1 MATHSII
8 RNEPFSRL
16 QRNALI
22 LLVLSGI
29 INYIDRGNL
38 SVAAPRLSLEL
49 GLGPQQ
55 LGVLHS
61 LFFLTYALFQ
71 IPCGWLVDRYNVNM
85 VFAAGYALW
94 SLATGMTGFV
104 STFTALASL
113 RLLLG
118 AGEAVAYPSYSKIL
132 AATFA
137 EHQRGL
143 ANALLDA
150 GTKLGPTLGT
160 LIGGLIVSHVGWRW
174 LFWIVGF
181 LSLLWLG
188 PWLRWAP
195 PAQRRAAGQPP
206 SPRVRESVRQR
217 AAWGTFLGL
226 FCINY
231 AWYFLL
237 TWMPYWLVKERGFTM
252 DRMAMF
258 GAIPYLAAALAST
271 GWGWLSDHLIRKGHS
286 PSRVRKSFVVAG
298 QLSALWLL
306 AAVFATSN
314 TWMLVFLTTALILMT
329 LTSGH
334 WAITQ
339 RLAGPAAAGKWTGIQ
354 NFFGNLSGVA
364 APAITG
370 FIVQRT
376 GRFYPA
382 FALVV
387 AIILLG
393 ACCYGFLIRRVEPIT
408 WKTQSCDTRC

>member
-1 MATHSII
+1 MATNNAI
-8 RNEPFSRL
+8 RREPFTSL
-16 QRNALI
+16 QRNTLM
-22 LLVLSGI
+22 LLVLSVV

-38 SVAAPRLSLEL
+38 SVAAPQLSVEL
-49 GLGPQQ
+49 GLAPQQ

-71 IPCGWLVDRYNVNM
+71 IPCGWLVDRFNVNV

-94 SLATGMTGFV
+94 SVATGLTGFT
-104 STFTALASL
+104 STFVVLAAL

-118 AGEAVAYPSYSKIL
+118 TGEAVAYPSYSKII
-132 AATFA
+132 AGTFA
-137 EHQRGL
+137 EHQRGF
-143 ANALLDA
+143 ANALIDA

-160 LIGGLIVSHVGWRW
+160 LIGGLIVSHVGWRS

-181 LSLLWLG
+181 LSLLWLI
-188 PWLRWAP
+188 PWLRSAP
-195 PAQRRAAGQPP
+195 QVRSASGNDPP
-206 SPRVRESVRQR
+206 SPPIAEIVRHR

-252 DRMAMF
+252 DRMAVL
-258 GAIPYLAAALAST
+258 GSIPYLAAALGST
-271 GWGWLSDHLIRKGHS
+271 CWGWFSDHLIRKGHA
-286 PSRVRKSFVVAG
+286 PSKVRKTFVVAG

-306 AAVFATSN
+306 PAVFVSSN
-314 TWMLVFLTTALILMT
+314 TLMLVFLTIALMTMT
-329 LTSGH
+329 LTSSH

-339 RLAGPAAAGKWTGIQ
+339 RLAGPVAAGKWTGIQ

-364 APAITG
+364 APSITG

-376 GRFYPA
+376 GQFYPA
-382 FALVV
+382 FVLVV
-387 AIILLG
+387 VVILLG
-393 ACCYGFLIRRVEPIT
+393 ACCYGLLIRKVDPIPWST
-408 WKTQSCDTRC
+408 ER

>member
-1 MATHSII
+1 MATINAI
-8 RNEPFSRL
+8 RREPFNSL
-16 QRNALI
+16 QLNVI
-22 LLVLSGI
+22 TLLFLSVV

-38 SVAAPRLSLEL
+38 SVAAPSLSVQLDIL
-49 GLGPQQ
+49 PQQ

-71 IPCGWLVDRYNVNM
+71 IPCGWLVDRYNVNV
-85 VFAAGYALW
+85 VFALGYALW
-94 SLATGMTGFV
+94 SVATGVTGFA
-104 STFTALASL
+104 SSFTVLAAL

-118 AGEAVAYPSYSKIL
+118 AGEAVAYPSYSKII

-137 EHQRGL
+137 EHQRGF
-143 ANALLDA
+143 ANSLIDA

-181 LSLLWLG
+181 LSLLWLV
-188 PWLRWAP
+188 PWLRSAP
-195 PAQRRAAGQPP
+195 PARARSSEQPP
-206 SPRVRESVRQR
+206 SPPIREIISKR

-237 TWMPYWLVKERGFTM
+237 TWMPYWLVKERGFSM
-252 DRMAMF
+252 DRMAVL
-258 GAIPYLAAALAST
+258 GSIPYLAAAVCST
-271 GWGWLSDHLIRKGHS
+271 GWGWLSDHLIRKGHA
-286 PSRVRKSFVVAG
+286 PSKVRKAFVVAG

-314 TWMLVFLTTALILMT
+314 TLMLVFLTIALMLMT
-329 LTSGH
+329 LTSSH

-339 RLAGPAAAGKWTGIQ
+339 RLAGPVAAGKWTGIQ

-376 GRFYPA
+376 GQFYPA
-382 FALVV
+382 FILVV
-387 AIILLG
+387 VVILLG
-393 ACCYGFLIRRVEPIT
+393 ACCYGLMIRKVDPIE
-408 WKTQSCDTRC
+408 WSTRG

>member
-1 MATHSII
+1 MATNNAIC
-8 RNEPFSRL
+8 REPFTSL
-16 QRNALI
+16 QRNTLL
-22 LLVLSGI
+22 LLVLSVV

-38 SVAAPRLSLEL
+38 SVAAPKLSVEL
-49 GLGPQQ
+49 GLVPQQ

-71 IPCGWLVDRYNVNM
+71 IPCGWLVDRFNVNV

-94 SLATGMTGFV
+94 SVATGLTGFT
-104 STFTALASL
+104 STFVVLASL

-118 AGEAVAYPSYSKIL
+118 TGEAVAYPSYSKII
-132 AATFA
+132 AGTFA
-137 EHQRGL
+137 EHQRGF
-143 ANALLDA
+143 ANALIDA

-160 LIGGLIVSHVGWRW
+160 LIGGLIVSHAGWRS

-181 LSLLWLG
+181 LSLLWLI

-195 PAQRRAAGQPP
+195 PARAASSDEPP
-206 SPRVRESVRQR
+206 SPPIAEIIRHR

-252 DRMAMF
+252 DRMAVL
-258 GAIPYLAAALAST
+258 GSIPYLAAALGST
-271 GWGWLSDHLIRKGHS
+271 CWGWFSDHLIRKGHA
-286 PSRVRKSFVVAG
+286 PSKVRKTFVVAG

-306 AAVFATSN
+306 PAVFVSSN
-314 TWMLVFLTTALILMT
+314 TLMLVFLTIALMTMT
-329 LTSGH
+329 LTSSH

-339 RLAGPAAAGKWTGIQ
+339 RLAGPVAAGKWTGIQ

-364 APAITG
+364 APSITG

-376 GRFYPA
+376 GQFYPA
-382 FALVV
+382 FVLVV
-387 AIILLG
+387 VVILLG
-393 ACCYGFLIRRVEPIT
+393 ACCYGLLIRKIDPILWST
-408 WKTQSCDTRC
+408 ER